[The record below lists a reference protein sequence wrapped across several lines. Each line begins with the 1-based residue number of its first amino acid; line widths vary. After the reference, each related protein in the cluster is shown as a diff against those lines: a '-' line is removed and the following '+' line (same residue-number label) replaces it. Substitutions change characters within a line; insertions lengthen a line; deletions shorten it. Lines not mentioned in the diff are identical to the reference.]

1 MTEKNVLPK
10 REQTV
15 HNISYFNKK
24 EKFTIRRKQKMI
36 GSKTQ
41 EINIYWKDSKD
52 KLFAVM
58 NNFIM

>member
-24 EKFTIRRKQKMI
+24 EIFTIRRKQKII
-36 GSKTQ
+36 GSKTHK
-41 EINIYWKDSKD
+41 INIY
-52 KLFAVM
+52 
-58 NNFIM
+58 

>member
-1 MTEKNVLPK
+1 MVKKNTHPIGLTDMTKKNVLPK

-24 EKFTIRRKQKMI
+24 EIFTIRRKQKII

-41 EINIYWKDSKD
+41 KINIY
-52 KLFAVM
+52 
-58 NNFIM
+58 